1 MASGLSRR
9 PRAISAAGT
18 VTPMRFPLPLD
29 TARLAALMGM
39 TDSAHDGEA
48 LNAVRMAN
56 RLLRQSGHTWADV
69 LTEAAPPQPPPQAS
83 PPQPSPQPPP
93 DTGRRRSGFVSIMAA
108 LLAPIIALVVLALV
122 VAIQ

>member
-1 MASGLSRR
+1 
-9 PRAISAAGT
+9 
-18 VTPMRFPLPLD
+18 MRFPLPLD

-56 RLLRQSGHTWADV
+56 RLLRQSGRTWADV

-83 PPQPSPQPPP
+83 QQPPPPPTP
-93 DTGRRRSGFVSIMAA
+93 DTGRRCSGFISLLAA
-108 LLAPIIALVVLALV
+108 LLAPIVGLVVLALV
-122 VAIQ
+122 VAIR